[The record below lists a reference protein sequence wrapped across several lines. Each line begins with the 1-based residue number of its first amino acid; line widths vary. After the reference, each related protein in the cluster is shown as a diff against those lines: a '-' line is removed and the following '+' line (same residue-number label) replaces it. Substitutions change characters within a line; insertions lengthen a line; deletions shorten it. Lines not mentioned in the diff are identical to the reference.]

1 MEESGDETNLIALIR
16 DAMSARSPE
25 ELEVGLRRVMRHP
38 DLDEAEH
45 MEFYSVW
52 EELSDTLLQRWLD
65 LIQQLDEVA
74 YAALHRRNALPARE
88 EGDAGQ

>member
-1 MEESGDETNLIALIR
+1 
-16 DAMSARSPE
+16 
-25 ELEVGLRRVMRHP
+25 
-38 DLDEAEH
+38 
-45 MEFYSVW
+45 MEFCSVW